1 MSVFFA
7 IFPFFERSLSS
18 TILFLIDATLDLFFI
33 FSSKAVLL
41 GVLVSTVDF
50 SLLLFSRFSFF
61 LYLTLQQVIPY
72 VKYQ

>member
-1 MSVFFA
+1 
-7 IFPFFERSLSS
+7 
-18 TILFLIDATLDLFFI
+18 LFFI